1 MRLKN
6 IQVDEVSLV
15 DKAANKRKFAF
26 LKRDTTPEPV
36 PAPVAV
42 PVVKADAVKEE
53 VIEAQKIVDAEEFT
67 PEELE
72 TLRKIHTELIELAA
86 QVKKN

>member
-1 MRLKN
+1 MRLTN

-26 LKRDTTPEPV
+26 LKRDDTDDK
-36 PAPVAV
+36 
-42 PVVKADAVKEE
+42 VKTE
-53 VIEAQKIVDAEEFT
+53 VIEAQKVIDKEEFT

-72 TLRKIHTELIELAA
+72 VLRKIHTELTELAA
-86 QVKKN
+86 QVKNK